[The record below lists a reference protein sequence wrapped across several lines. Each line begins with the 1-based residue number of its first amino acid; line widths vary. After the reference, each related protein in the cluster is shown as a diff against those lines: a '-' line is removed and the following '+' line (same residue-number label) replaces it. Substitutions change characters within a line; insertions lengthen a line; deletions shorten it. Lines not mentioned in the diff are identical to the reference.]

1 MNKKAIW
8 FVLAVLL
15 QTLILILVPA
25 RQVHA
30 RLTGKEI
37 TIRTA
42 PVDPYDFLSG
52 YHVILSYDISRLP
65 VIEREPSE
73 EKPRLSTVYVV
84 LRRDVDNVW
93 VVDSAHNRWPDAVG
107 ADKIV
112 IKGRYDRWRVLYGI
126 ENYFVPE
133 GKRSSIEHDLR
144 NNRSGTYAD
153 IKVDRF
159 GNAAL
164 IRLHVGDAVYEY

>member
-15 QTLILILVPA
+15 QTLILMLVPA

-37 TIRTA
+37 TVKTA

-52 YHVILSYDISRLP
+52 YHVILSYDISQPP
-65 VIEREPSE
+65 VIVNEPWPP
-73 EKPRLSTVYVV
+73 KPRTVYVV
-84 LRRDVDNVW
+84 VCPDPNNEVW
-93 VVDSAHNRWPDAVG
+93 VFDSVHDRWPDEVG
-107 ADKIV
+107 ADKLV
-112 IKGRYDRWRVLYGI
+112 IKGKAEYRRIRYGI

-133 GKRSSIEHDLR
+133 GKRGSIEHDLR
-144 NNRSGTYAD
+144 NNRSNTYAD

-164 IRLHVGDAVYEY
+164 IRLRVGDAVYEY